1 MRYKMYNDV
10 IKKLLI
16 IIIMNISLVDNNFLN
31 HFSPGLEEESNSIFY
46 RRRRS
51 SISNSTSSPLR
62 NRRSLPMPHLLA
74 KSRAMNRSIGF
85 SHHPDPHF
93 LESTGALEDISGGL
107 FVTEDTSR
115 GGVEIGGS
123 TLRGTSD
130 TDVVLTSEEAE
141 NKIELEFQLK
151 GEN

>member
-1 MRYKMYNDV
+1 M
-10 IKKLLI
+10 KLLI
-16 IIIMNISLVDNNFLN
+16 ITNISLVDNNFLN

-51 SISNSTSSPLR
+51 SLSNTTSSPILR
-62 NRRSLPMPHLLA
+62 HKRSLPMPHLLA

-115 GGVEIGGS
+115 GVEIGGGS
-123 TLRGTSD
+123 TLRGASD
-130 TDVVLTSEEAE
+130 TDVVLTSEEAG

-151 GEN
+151 GEILMTKNYGV